1 MRKNIGFLNDTHG
14 TAAIIIA
21 LCLFVLLGVAS
32 LAIDMGQLYAVR
44 NELQNVADAAALGGV
59 AQLIQNQGGQA
70 VRNSTL
76 AFQSALQVAQA
87 QSQLEGLPPVADEAR
102 NDLTMTFGVW
112 DIYAPSPQQA
122 WTEIGPNCPSDSNA
136 NALRVSIKRASG
148 FAFGP
153 VTNFFAAALGM
164 SQTQVSATATAFLG
178 FTAAAGSGT
187 VTIPLAIPQTVMAG
201 LKTEPSGWL
210 ARLLAPREAQA
221 AVHSF
226 TFRDLGSDSWYQN
239 NLYQP
244 LFDATKAYLF
254 VVNSS
259 DSVPGTVIDN
269 LKKYYTSSGQPV
281 KAMAKG
287 TRLYPLSE
295 YQWAG
300 NITSIFQSF
309 ANAYNQKKD
318 NNGKWYVHVPV
329 YSTASPLAQRPQ
341 TFYWQMARR
350 LLPGVAEAHAC
361 YTFWNQSYPGGN
373 VPIYVNGFANVEIT
387 NVNYNPTCV
396 TTGMPDQVNNP
407 DSCRNTNSLNVEVPT
422 DQSTVSPPGSVGGG
436 PDNQHITPGGSP
448 SVGAVAMIPKLVK

>member
-1 MRKNIGFLNDTHG
+1 MRNKSGFGNDTRG
-14 TAAIIIA
+14 TAAVIIA
-21 LCLFVLLGVAS
+21 LCLFVFMGVAS

-59 AQLIQNQGGQA
+59 AQLIQNQDGQA

-76 AFQSALQVAQA
+76 AYQSALQVAQA
-87 QSQLEGLPPVADEAR
+87 QSQLQGLPAVDDAAR
-102 NDLTMTFGVW
+102 NDLTLTFGVW

-122 WTEIGPNCPSDSNA
+122 WTEIGPTCPSDSNA
-136 NALRVSIKRASG
+136 NAMRVTIKRASG
-148 FAFGP
+148 FAYGP
-153 VTNFFAAALGM
+153 VANFFAAVLG
-164 SQTQVSATATAFLG
+164 TPRTEVSATATAFLG
-178 FTAAAGSGT
+178 FTAAAGTGT

-201 LKTEPSGWL
+201 LKTAPAGWL
-210 ARLLAPREAQA
+210 ARLLTPREAQA
-221 AVHSF
+221 TMHSF

-239 NLYQP
+239 NLYKP

-269 LKKYYTSSGQPV
+269 LKKYYTSSGQSV
-281 KAMAKG
+281 RAMAKG

-300 NITSIFQSF
+300 NITAIFQAF

-318 NNGKWYVHVPV
+318 AQGKWFVNVPV
-329 YSTASPLAQRPQ
+329 YSTTSPVAQRPQ

-350 LLPGVAEAHAC
+350 LLPGLGEAQAC

-387 NVNYNPTCV
+387 NVTYNPSCV
-396 TTGMPDQVNNP
+396 TTGMPDQVTNP
-407 DSCRNTNSLNVEVPT
+407 DSCRNTNSVNVEVPT

-436 PDNQHITPGGSP
+436 PDNSHITPGGSP
-448 SVGAVAMIPKLVK
+448 SVGAVAMIPKLVQ